1 MQLYIPIEEER
12 GEGGIVSNNVLYY
25 QSEKFELD
33 GSQKPQFFP
42 LDNVLFMGGE
52 IRFVFSN
59 FLQRQTLE
67 EIVGENYDDYYMC
80 IAHASVH
87 CTFVNDFHVAS
98 VWKTERN
105 PYSSSGKQHTFGA
118 TVTETSREEVI
129 CFVVAA
135 NEEDLH
141 DFEGDSD
148 DDDDDEKEGGQK
160 VPWVDS
166 LGESAASANR
176 SKKAR
181 SKREMMKAECS
192 QYGRRWVP
200 WSIDVSTGN
209 LDI

>member
-1 MQLYIPIEEER
+1 MNFNDSRIPCLHGLTVTPYQAYFHPQQPIYSPQYVQMQLYIPIEEER

-87 CTFVNDFHVAS
+87 CTFVNDFQVAS
-98 VWKTERN
+98 VWKLNVTLTL
-105 PYSSSGKQHTFGA
+105 PVASSTRL
-118 TVTETSREEVI
+118 E
-129 CFVVAA
+129 
-135 NEEDLH
+135 L
-141 DFEGDSD
+141 
-148 DDDDDEKEGGQK
+148 
-160 VPWVDS
+160 
-166 LGESAASANR
+166 L
-176 SKKAR
+176 
-181 SKREMMKAECS
+181 
-192 QYGRRWVP
+192 
-200 WSIDVSTGN
+200 
-209 LDI
+209 